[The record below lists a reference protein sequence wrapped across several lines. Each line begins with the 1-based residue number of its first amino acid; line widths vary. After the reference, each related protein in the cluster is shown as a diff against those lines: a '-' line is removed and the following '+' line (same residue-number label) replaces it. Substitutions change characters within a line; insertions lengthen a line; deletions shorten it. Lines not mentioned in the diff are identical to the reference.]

1 MSTEEG
7 KLEKL
12 EAWVAGISMMLA
24 ELVQKAEEGDRA
36 AVSQICETIE
46 GQLSQVIALAPQDT
60 H

>member
-1 MSTEEG
+1 
-7 KLEKL
+7 LEKL